1 LIKDTLGERNEF
13 LGFGGA
19 VVCIRDGTTGVGR
32 NWSGFGGVN
41 EDENK
46 IEGEDTDT
54 AGSGDEDEIEN

>member
-1 LIKDTLGERNEF
+1 LS
-13 LGFGGA
+13 FGDA

-46 IEGEDTDT
+46 IEVKDTDT
-54 AGSGDEDEIEN
+54 AGSRDEDEIEN